1 LFRIKIKGIQVVVAI
16 DADERLFDTEKHASV
31 VELCR
36 DQDRTRV
43 ISQSVLP
50 YRRHE
55 AIK

>member
-1 LFRIKIKGIQVVVAI
+1 MVAN